1 MHMIAALVCF
11 DCEYKNASQWLWCA
25 TPGTM
30 RSSCPC
36 VRRVSNLA
44 LRQAR
49 ATPRVNKA
57 GAKAK
62 TRGLLHRAAEA
73 LPNTHTH
80 VTFEDARE
88 Q

>member
-1 MHMIAALVCF
+1 
-11 DCEYKNASQWLWCA
+11 
-25 TPGTM
+25 
-30 RSSCPC
+30 
-36 VRRVSNLA
+36 VSNLA